1 MNIGEVIKEYRIRRN
16 LTQEELAT
24 KLNLTP
30 QAVSRWETGISYPDI
45 AMLPMVAR
53 VLQVSTDEL
62 VGLRP
67 VASERKNSIEQRE
80 DDIVLNQSEVDC
92 IFDYTVKEESRGGEK
107 LLIIDDAEFMRTIL
121 TDILTTHNYEVH
133 VAEDGEKGLEML
145 QKNTFDICILDI
157 GMPGMDG
164 LQVLEII
171 KERHPDVKV
180 VMLSARSTKGNVMK
194 ALQLGAYGFVAKPF
208 AEGSL
213 REHLY

>member
-16 LTQEELAT
+16 LTQEELAAR
-24 KLNLTP
+24 LNLTP

-62 VGLRP
+62 VGLKP

-92 IFDYTVKEESRGGEK
+92 IFDYTVKEESRGKEK
-107 LLIIDDAEFMRTIL
+107 ILIIDDAEFMRTIL
-121 TDILTTHNYEVH
+121 TDILTTHNYEVS
-133 VAEDGEKGLEML
+133 VAENGEKGLKML
-145 QKNTFDICILDI
+145 QENVFDICLLDI

-164 LQVLEII
+164 LLVLEII
-171 KERHPDVKV
+171 KERYPDIKV

-194 ALQLGAYGFVAKPF
+194 ALRLGAYGFVAKPF

>member
-67 VASERKNSIEQRE
+67 VASERK
-80 DDIVLNQSEVDC
+80 QSR
-92 IFDYTVKEESRGGEK
+92 F
-107 LLIIDDAEFMRTIL
+107 
-121 TDILTTHNYEVH
+121 
-133 VAEDGEKGLEML
+133 
-145 QKNTFDICILDI
+145 
-157 GMPGMDG
+157 
-164 LQVLEII
+164 
-171 KERHPDVKV
+171 
-180 VMLSARSTKGNVMK
+180 
-194 ALQLGAYGFVAKPF
+194 
-208 AEGSL
+208 
-213 REHLY
+213 